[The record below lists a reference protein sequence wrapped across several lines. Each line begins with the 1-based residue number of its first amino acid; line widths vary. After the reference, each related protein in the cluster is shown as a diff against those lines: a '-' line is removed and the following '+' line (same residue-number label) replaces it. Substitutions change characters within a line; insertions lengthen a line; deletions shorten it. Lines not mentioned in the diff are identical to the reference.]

1 MKKKNK
7 KITKTFIDGKV
18 IENIPKATEDQKT
31 IDDVEVLKELDQ
43 ELKAI
48 EAYSDW
54 NRIYESLELS
64 PFAEAVFGNLEF
76 ISHEKS
82 LITLRGDIEKSA
94 IPNNVLKE
102 FEDACTKILKV
113 KIVLKFETGSSDN
126 SPENIKLQESNIK
139 QSAAETSIEKD
150 VEIQNIIKK
159 YNGKIQKDSIKS
171 ID

>member
-1 MKKKNK
+1 M
-7 KITKTFIDGKV
+7 
-18 IENIPKATEDQKT
+18 
-31 IDDVEVLKELDQ
+31 
-43 ELKAI
+43 
-48 EAYSDW
+48 
-54 NRIYESLELS
+54 
-64 PFAEAVFGNLEF
+64 
-76 ISHEKS
+76 
-82 LITLRGDIEKSA
+82 
-94 IPNNVLKE
+94 LKE

-171 ID
+171 LD